1 MRTSAE
7 GIRELAV
14 AFGRLTK
21 EPSGVAF
28 EEAEVGGIAALSA
41 TPASASSRRKALLF
55 HGGGYA
61 SGSIATHR
69 RFAGH
74 LAVAVGMEV
83 LMLDYRLAPEHP
95 YPAALDDGVR
105 AYAALLALGSA
116 PHELV
121 LVGDSAGGGLAL
133 AVALQLAQQS
143 VPMPAGV
150 AVASPWVDLN
160 SASMRA
166 GGEESSQLSVDALDT
181 MAQWY
186 LNGRP
191 ADDPLASPLRGDLSV
206 LPPLLIQVGAA
217 EVLLVQSRLLAE
229 RATSAGALVTL
240 EIWPEM
246 FHVFQMGAGRF
257 PEADAAVARIGSWLG
272 DVMSAAERAA
282 RKT

>member
-1 MRTSAE
+1 
-7 GIRELAV
+7 
-14 AFGRLTK
+14 
-21 EPSGVAF
+21 
-28 EEAEVGGIAALSA
+28 
-41 TPASASSRRKALLF
+41 
-55 HGGGYA
+55 
-61 SGSIATHR
+61 
-69 RFAGH
+69 
-74 LAVAVGMEV
+74 
-83 LMLDYRLAPEHP
+83 
-95 YPAALDDGVR
+95 
-105 AYAALLALGSA
+105 
-116 PHELV
+116 
-121 LVGDSAGGGLAL
+121 
-133 AVALQLAQQS
+133 
-143 VPMPAGV
+143 
-150 AVASPWVDLN
+150 
-160 SASMRA
+160 
-166 GGEESSQLSVDALDT
+166 